1 MGECA
6 ASASALAL
14 VVVGTGLEDSMAV
27 ENVVDRAALAAIAA
41 PQGKV
46 AFLMEAGREGVFEF
60 ELGNYTARVAGD
72 SLQGLYVASNSVP
85 SSTGAWVRV
94 WDKVTGH
101 PEWFGARTGDGSF
114 DNRPA
119 LDACVAACPVTQ
131 LAAADYW
138 LHGRWTVS
146 TSHRT
151 IRGAGRNGDG
161 PNPVT
166 RVLLG
171 HSTQDVFMVGTDP
184 NPGSINAF
192 VQFVDVE
199 NVTFVS
205 AASPTP
211 PSSGIQGGPSC
222 VRGQY
227 ILNCSFTRVNTI
239 NGTNGFY
246 FTGAV
251 YSELKESASQRL
263 ARGTTPV
270 NDYFIGCM
278 LDGTPVI
285 GANTGIASFYIRK
298 YGVTGSTEALVNY
311 GVFSADGFTDMFL
324 DSVETSGVQFGI
336 SLNGKPSV
344 LYGSEDCKVFN
355 CVLDQVNKGIVLN
368 AGSNTTAAVL
378 MNNYVAVAAA
388 PSGGKGIEVT
398 STPLSGQGGSIS
410 LIGNQIIAGGGN
422 SVSNS
427 SGVQSV
433 GNILTDLNNP
443 IQLSNVAQSRFS
455 DRISN
460 PIQSASSA
468 AILLSGSARIVL
480 DCSADGKTAAF
491 PAGIRL
497 SGPGNSVIEARMT
510 GIDLGAVSGGASNK
524 LISNGTQI
532 TTAGPF
538 GSGSLAQGIMI

>member
-1 MGECA
+1 
-6 ASASALAL
+6 
-14 VVVGTGLEDSMAV
+14 MAV

-41 PQGKV
+41 PQGRV
-46 AFLMEAGREGVFEF
+46 AFLMEAGREGLFEF
-60 ELGNYTARVAGD
+60 ELGNYAARVASD

-85 SSTGAWVRV
+85 TSTGAWVRV
-94 WDKVTGH
+94 WDKVTGY
-101 PEWFGARTGDGSF
+101 PEWFGARSGDGSF

-119 LDACVAACPVTQ
+119 LDACVAACPVMQ
-131 LAAADYW
+131 LAAVDYW
-138 LHGRWTVS
+138 IHGRWTVS
-146 TSHRT
+146 THHRT

-161 PNPVT
+161 PNPAT
-166 RVLLG
+166 RVLLNS
-171 HSTQDVFMVGTDP
+171 STQDVFMVGTDT

-205 AASPTP
+205 AAPPTP

-227 ILNCSFTRVNTI
+227 ILNCSFTRVYTI

-251 YSELKESASQRL
+251 YSELKESSSQRL
-263 ARGTTPV
+263 AAGTTPA

-278 LDGTPVI
+278 LDGTPSI

-298 YGVTGSTEALVNY
+298 YAVTGTTSALVNY
-311 GVFSADGFTDMFL
+311 GVYSANGFTDMFI

-336 SLNGKPSV
+336 TLNGNPGV
-344 LYGSEDCKVFN
+344 TYGSEDCKVFN
-355 CVLDQVNKGIVLN
+355 CVLDQVNKGISLN

-378 MNNYVAVAAA
+378 MNNYVAVSAS
-388 PSGGKGIEVT
+388 PSGGKGIEIA

-410 LIGNQIIAGGGN
+410 LLGNQIIGGGGN
-422 SVSNS
+422 TVGISVSNS

-443 IQLSNVAQSRFS
+443 IQLSSVSQSRFS

-460 PIQSASSA
+460 PIQSAGSA

-480 DCSADGKTAAF
+480 DCSANGKAAAF

-497 SGPGNSVIEARMT
+497 SGSGNSVIEARMT
-510 GIDLGAVSGGASNK
+510 GIDLGAVSGGSANK